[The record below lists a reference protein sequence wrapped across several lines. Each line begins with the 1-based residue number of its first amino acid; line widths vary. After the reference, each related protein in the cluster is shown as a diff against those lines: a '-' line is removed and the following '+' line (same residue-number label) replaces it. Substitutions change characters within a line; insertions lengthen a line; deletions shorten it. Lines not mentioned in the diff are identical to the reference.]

1 MIWLLAMA
9 CSPGALHLDGET
21 FELAS
26 AWFFS
31 LSDESES
38 SILLS
43 TSHLP
48 CDLNSPQ
55 NPTQSLMDSQAMQH
69 AITREGSRLLWIEMS
84 NKPEEG
90 SYASDVVLYEVH
102 ESERLWQD
110 GLLAA
115 YRATDSTTR
124 EFSGTLDIHRTQKD
138 TIKATLS
145 SPTSPSLSVFF
156 SAKHCPYDETLQ
168 ILGTNGVE

>member
-9 CSPGALHLDGET
+9 CNPGALHLDGET

-31 LSDESES
+31 LSDESGP

-48 CDLNSPQ
+48 CDLNSPP
-55 NPTQSLMDSQAMQH
+55 NPTQALMDSQSMQH
-69 AITREGSRLLWIEMS
+69 ATTREGSRLLWIEMPA
-84 NKPEEG
+84 KPEEG
-90 SYASDVVLYEVH
+90 SHASNALLYEVH

-115 YRATDSTTR
+115 YRATESTLR
-124 EFSGTLDIHRTQKD
+124 EFSGTLDIHRTEQD
-138 TIKATLS
+138 RLKATLS
-145 SPTSPSLSVFF
+145 SPTSPSLSVLF
-156 SAKHCPYDETLQ
+156 SAKYCPFDETLQ